1 MEYIKEKG
9 LKDQKEL
16 ISKLLKRIGLLLSIV
31 LYIVIILFWLKYRR
45 TTLGYQLLTN
55 TGSIKES

>member
-1 MEYIKEKG
+1 MNIRSNLIPSLITTSFWHENMEYIKEKG

-31 LYIVIILFWLKYRR
+31 LYIVIILF
-45 TTLGYQLLTN
+45 
-55 TGSIKES
+55 